1 MVKHAEITVSE
12 KVTIHVLI
20 VLIGLSI
27 QIELWYWLTFF
38 SSCLI
43 SIALKYIFP
52 NDRIF
57 YPLSKEKKIIFTYTE
72 TGFYTENNKHINWS
86 SVNRVIAY
94 KEDLITVDCIHVNIE
109 LENDISFTVHEDLSM
124 YNEFIEQLEENIEIK
139 PTWFQEVAF
148 PAFERNETVIYEKS
162 KISFSQ

>member
-1 MVKHAEITVSE
+1 MWFRKKHKEPVNP
-12 KVTIHVLI
+12 
-20 VLIGLSI
+20 
-27 QIELWYWLTFF
+27 FF
-38 SSCLI
+38 YHENGFNL
-43 SIALKYIFP
+43 
-52 NDRIF
+52 NDQ
-57 YPLSKEKKIIFTYTE
+57 
-72 TGFYTENNKHINWS
+72 HINWNEIRK
-86 SVNRVIAY
+86 VTAY

-139 PTWFQEVAF
+139 PAWFQEVAF